1 MNTLQYNDEVILHI
15 KFGKL
20 RERESGRVPLEC
32 KQFQYRN
39 SLYEPA

>member
-20 RERESGRVPLEC
+20 RERESGRGEEGGRDEGVN
-32 KQFQYRN
+32 KVI
-39 SLYEPA
+39 A